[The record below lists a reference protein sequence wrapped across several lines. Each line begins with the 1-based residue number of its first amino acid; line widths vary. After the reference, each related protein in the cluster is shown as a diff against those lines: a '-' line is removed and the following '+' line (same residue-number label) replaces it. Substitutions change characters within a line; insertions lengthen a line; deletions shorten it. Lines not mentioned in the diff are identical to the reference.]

1 MNPFIPLSEIT
12 DRDLMARLDADPGKH
27 RLVREV
33 ERRVA
38 PILETATRFLP
49 DSEVGYYEARNIIV
63 SPAGVAY
70 FLREWRTGLAQY
82 AYGVARSDEVRTA
95 GLAGKKRKRNDPMYG
110 TRASSIEVLAA
121 DGWEFAA
128 PPDDTRTIEEVE
140 ADERDRIRALREAF
154 TQVASGV
161 LTDRQMQVILAYANL
176 HKDSALPEMSTQEQV
191 AKTLR
196 ISQQAV
202 SSHIAA
208 ARANAKLYPVLTIA
222 IRELCGDD
230 AGAANTVEK
239 LLVEA

>member
-1 MNPFIPLSEIT
+1 MTTFTPLSEIT
-12 DRDLMARLDADPGKH
+12 DRELMERLDADPGKN
-27 RLVREV
+27 RLIREV
-33 ERRVA
+33 ERRIA

-49 DSEVGYYEARNIIV
+49 DAEVGYYEARNIIV

-70 FLREWRTGLAQY
+70 FLDKWRTGLAQY
-82 AYGVARSDEVRTA
+82 SYGVARSDEVRTA
-95 GLAGKKRKRNDPMYG
+95 GLAGKKRMRNDPMYG
-110 TRASSIEVLAA
+110 TRASSIEALSA

-128 PPDDTRTIEEVE
+128 PTPDTRALEEVE
-140 ADERDRIRALREAF
+140 ADERARIRDLREAF

-161 LTDRQMQVILAYANL
+161 LTERQVQVILAYANL
-176 HKDSALPEMSTQEQV
+176 HKDNALPEMNTQEQV

-202 SSHIAA
+202 SRHIAA
-208 ARANAKLYPVLTIA
+208 ARENAKLFPVLTIA

-230 AGAANTVEK
+230 EGAAKTVEK